1 MRGQFM
7 NFTQYF
13 IRVVQVCALLVLLY
27 GCSSAQPVEENP
39 VVTKQAQDMEAYYAQ
54 QRAYYEQQRLNMAKQ
69 PPSEMTVSPQ
79 KSVSSVSVKKKLK
92 SSKKRKKSR
101 KKSRL
106 GGSCVKRMICQ

>member
-1 MRGQFM
+1 M
-7 NFTQYF
+7 NLTQQF
-13 IRVVQVCALLVLLY
+13 IRAVQVCALPVLLY

-69 PPSEMTVSPQ
+69 PPADMGDSPPKTVTSY
-79 KSVSSVSVKKKLK
+79 SAKKKSK

-101 KKSRL
+101 KKARL
-106 GGSCVKRMICQ
+106 GNSCVKRMICQ